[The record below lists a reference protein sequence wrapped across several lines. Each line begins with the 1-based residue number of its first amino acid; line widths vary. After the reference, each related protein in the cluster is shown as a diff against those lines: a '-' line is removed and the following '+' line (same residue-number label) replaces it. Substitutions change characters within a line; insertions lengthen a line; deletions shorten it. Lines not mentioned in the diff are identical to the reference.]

1 MSSLLFVLAIIPV
14 VIILTYIYLK
24 DRNKEPWSL
33 LIKLFVLGV
42 ASCFLVLFVSELL
55 FKVFPFMSKDTA
67 YMTFFETMAYSFIG
81 VALVEE
87 FCKWLMTFL
96 GAYNHKA
103 YDEVYDGIV
112 YSVYVSLGFA
122 CLENILYVFMNNSIA
137 VGISRGILSVPGH
150 ACDAVFMGY
159 YLSLAKVYASQGKKS
174 LEKKNLVLSVLVPT
188 ILHGI
193 YDFCLF
199 ANMDIL
205 LLVFFVFVITI
216 YVFAIKKIKLLAAQ
230 CKNTPV
236 QNTQPVQ
243 NIQPNQQQYFDN
255 NYQQTQTNSYM
266 GQPQYAGAGY
276 VNQQQYSNS
285 GYVNQ
290 QQYSNSGYVNNQQYA
305 NSGYINPQQY
315 SNNGYVSQPVQN
327 NYCAGCGTP
336 MQGNTCPNCGAR
348 QN

>member
-14 VIILTYIYLK
+14 VVILTYIYLK

-55 FKVFPFMSKDTA
+55 FKIFPFMSKDTA

-87 FCKWLMTFL
+87 ACKWLMTFI

-122 CLENILYVFMNNSIA
+122 CLENILYVFMNNSVV
-137 VGISRGILSVPGH
+137 VGISRAILAVPGH

-159 YLSLAKVYASQGKKS
+159 YLSLAKIYSSQGKKS

-205 LLVFFVFVITI
+205 LLVFFVFVIVI
-216 YVFAIKKIKLLAAQ
+216 YIFAIKKIKLLSAQ
-230 CKNTPV
+230 CKNTPQPQV
-236 QNTQPVQ
+236 QN
-243 NIQPNQQQYFDN
+243 N
-255 NYQQTQTNSYM
+255 QQTQQFAPTNYM
-266 GQPQYAGAGY
+266 NQPQYAGAGY
-276 VNQQQYSNS
+276 VNNQQYTNS

-290 QQYSNSGYVNNQQYA
+290 QQYANSGYVNQQNYS
-305 NSGYINPQQY
+305 NSGYIDPQQY
-315 SNNGYVSQPVQN
+315 NNSGYVGQPVQN

-336 MQGNTCPNCGAR
+336 MQGNACPNCGAR

>member
-1 MSSLLFVLAIIPV
+1 MASLLFVLAIIPV
-14 VIILTYIYLK
+14 VVILTYIYLK

-55 FKVFPFMSKDTA
+55 FKIFPFMDKDTA

-87 FCKWLMTFL
+87 FCKWLMTFV

-122 CLENILYVFMNNSIA
+122 CLENILYVFMNNSVV
-137 VGISRGILSVPGH
+137 VGISRAILAVPGH

-159 YLSLAKVYASQGKKS
+159 YLSLAKIYASQGKKS

-216 YVFAIKKIKLLAAQ
+216 YIFSIKKIKLLAAQ
-230 CKNTPV
+230 CKNAPQV
-236 QNTQPVQ
+236 QN
-243 NIQPNQQQYFDN
+243 N
-255 NYQQTQTNSYM
+255 QQTQPEYNTVNQQFSPTNYM
-266 GQPQYAGAGY
+266 NQPQYATAGY
-276 VNQQQYSNS
+276 VNNQQYSNS

-290 QQYSNSGYVNNQQYA
+290 QNYSNSGYIDPQQYN
-305 NSGYINPQQY
+305 NSGYV
-315 SNNGYVSQPVQN
+315 GQPVQN

>member
-1 MSSLLFVLAIIPV
+1 MSGFLLFLAIIPV
-14 VIILTYIYLK
+14 VIILSYIYLK
-24 DRNKEPWSL
+24 DRNKEPWGL
-33 LIKLFVLGV
+33 LIKLFIMGV
-42 ASCFLVLFVSELL
+42 ASCLLVLLVSEVLYII
-55 FKVFPFMSKDTA
+55 FPFMKNGTE
-67 YMTFFETMAYSFIG
+67 YMTFFEVMTYAFIG

-87 FCKWLMTFL
+87 TCKWIMTYF
-96 GAYNHKA
+96 GSYFHKA

-137 VGISRGILSVPGH
+137 VGITRGILAVPGH

-174 LEKKNLVLSVLVPT
+174 LEKKNLLLSVIVPT

-199 ANMDIL
+199 SSIDIL
-205 LLVFFVFVITI
+205 LLVFLIFVITVYI
-216 YVFAIKKIKLLAAQ
+216 FSIKKIKLLAAQ
-230 CKNTPV
+230 CKNTP
-236 QNTQPVQ
+236 QPVQ
-243 NIQPNQQQYFDN
+243 QNNNIQN
-255 NYQQTQTNSYM
+255 NYQQPLPNYNNE
-266 GQPQYAGAGY
+266 PQYAPA
-276 VNQQQYSNS
+276 S
-285 GYVNQ
+285 GYVNPG
-290 QQYSNSGYVNNQQYA
+290 QYPNSGYINQSQYAASGYINKDQYA
-305 NSGYINPQQY
+305 NSGYINPAQY
-315 SNNGYVSQPVQN
+315 NNSGYIQPQPN

>member
-1 MSSLLFVLAIIPV
+1 MASLLFVLAIIPV

-55 FKVFPFMSKDTA
+55 FMIFPFMSKDTA

-87 FCKWLMTFL
+87 FCKWLMTFV

-137 VGISRGILSVPGH
+137 VGISRGILAVPGH

-230 CKNTPV
+230 CKNAPVQQV
-236 QNTQPVQ
+236 QNTQPST
-243 NIQPNQQQYFDN
+243 QQYYDN
-255 NYQQTQTNSYM
+255 NNFQQTQPTGYVN
-266 GQPQYAGAGY
+266 QPQYAGAGY
-276 VNQQQYSNS
+276 ANQQQYSNAGYVNHQQYSNS

-290 QQYSNSGYVNNQQYA
+290 QQYSNA
-305 NSGYINPQQY
+305 GYINPQQY
-315 SNNGYVSQPVQN
+315 SNNGYVEQPIQN